1 MFNIKKKDKFMK
13 LENYLDYL
21 VTWIKDEV
29 KNANL
34 NGCIIGL
41 SGGIDSAVAA
51 ALVKQAMG
59 DQCLALIMP
68 CLSNPKDQVD
78 AIAVAKKFGI
88 KYQIINLDPPY
99 KLIVK
104 NLDKLKSFKYLEANK
119 ALALA
124 NTKARLRMTTLYELG
139 QTLGYMVVGTDNA
152 AEWYTGYFTKYGD
165 GGVDIVPL
173 IQLTKGEVFEAAKI
187 LDVPPQIIKRKP
199 TAGLVTNVYDE
210 DELQL
215 TYKEIDQFLI
225 GKKIKVSSKKR
236 LEHLHRNSEHKRHLA
251 RGPKP
256 LKRSN

>member
-1 MFNIKKKDKFMK
+1 MLNIMKKDKFMK

-21 VTWIKDEV
+21 VKWIKDEV
-29 KNANL
+29 KTANL
-34 NGCIIGL
+34 KGCIIGL

-51 ALVKQAMG
+51 ALVKRAMG
-59 DQCLALIMP
+59 EQCLALIMP

-88 KYQIINLDPPY
+88 EYQIINLDAPY

-104 NLDKLKSFKYLEANK
+104 NLDKLKSYKYLQDNK

-173 IQLTKGEVFEAAKI
+173 IQLTKGEVFEAAK
-187 LDVPPQIIKRKP
+187 LLGVPPQIIARKP
-199 TAGLVTNVYDE
+199 TAGLVSNVYDE
-210 DELQL
+210 DELQVS
-215 TYKEIDQFLI
+215 YQEIDQFLS
-225 GKKIKVSSKKR
+225 GKKIKATSKKR
-236 LEHLHRNSEHKRHLA
+236 LEHLHRISEHKRHLA

-256 LKRSN
+256 LKRSK